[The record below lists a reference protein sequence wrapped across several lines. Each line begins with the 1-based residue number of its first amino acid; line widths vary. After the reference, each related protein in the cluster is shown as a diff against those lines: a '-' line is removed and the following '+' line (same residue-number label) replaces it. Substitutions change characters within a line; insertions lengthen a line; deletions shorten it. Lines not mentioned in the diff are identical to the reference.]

1 MKTVGAVLFA
11 LSLTVSVLWWVRL
24 TDVIVLADGN
34 AYLVLVP
41 ASADLALIGVGTA
54 IAHRQRTV
62 GVALVAFG
70 AAWTLSVIGLVY
82 DDAALVT
89 TMRACLYLGM
99 LLPLVAVLAA
109 ADAPRP
115 IWAALLAGQAVLT
128 IAVAG
133 VLLTSGAG
141 GIPSSVHAVTGKE
154 FRSAVGVLDSRSLA
168 SAFSL
173 VMDVAVA
180 IVSAL
185 TTVWVLLASGRAD
198 GGHRRHL
205 RLVAVAAVATTV
217 GVVSTAFGVRI
228 AESAPGPG
236 TAGQLA
242 RFLGFALPAVCYL
255 LVAAVFGWL
264 YVVRPVLV
272 PAADGTLDVTSLA
285 RASSLN
291 GRVADMLG
299 DPTASVQFLLDRAWV
314 TSSGTPAPPTGAAAA
329 TTIEQ
334 DGVTIARVVHD
345 SNVPGEL
352 AALAAHLAATSV
364 LAERAAVDASM
375 RREVVRRASA
385 RLLRAGDTASHE
397 LNAALTEG
405 PLTNLRTISTGLRAG
420 AVGLDDAATSIRSV
434 AAEVRHISH
443 GIYPAELEQGGL
455 RQALPH
461 GRMPAARFDPSVEL
475 TAYLLARDDR
485 HPTARIVGGWLEV
498 ASDHDLTAHIA
509 DRVSL
514 LGGTRRDHV
523 VALPIDA
530 GP

>member
-1 MKTVGAVLFA
+1 VKAIGAVLCA
-11 LSLTVSVLWWVRL
+11 VALTVNVLWYVRL
-24 TDVIVLADGN
+24 TDVIDLGDN
-34 AYLVLVP
+34 AYLLLLP
-41 ASADLALIGVGTA
+41 SSATLAAIVVGTA
-54 IAHRQRTV
+54 IADRQRTA

-70 AAWTLSVIGLVY
+70 AAWTLWVIGLVY

-89 TMRACLYLGM
+89 TMRACLSLGA

-115 IWAALLAGQAVLT
+115 IWAALLASQAVLT

-141 GIPSSVHAVTGKE
+141 GIPGSVHAVTGEE
-154 FRSAVGVLDSRSLA
+154 FRSAVGVLDNRSLA

-198 GGHRRHL
+198 DGYRRHL

-217 GVVSTAFGVRI
+217 GAGAMAFGLRI
-228 AESAPGPG
+228 AETAPGPG
-236 TAGQLA
+236 TAGQVA
-242 RFLGFALPAVCYL
+242 RFFAFTLPAVCYL
-255 LVAAVFGWL
+255 LVAGVFGWL

-285 RASSLN
+285 RASSLDR
-291 GRVADMLG
+291 RVADMLG
-299 DPTASVQFLLDRAWV
+299 DPTASVQFLVDRAWV
-314 TSSGTPAPPTGAAAA
+314 TSSGVPAPPTGEAAT

-352 AALAAHLAATSV
+352 ATLAAHLAATSV

-385 RLLRAGDTASHE
+385 RLLRAGDTASDE

-405 PLTNLRTISTGLRAG
+405 PLTTLRALSTELRAG
-420 AVGLDDAATSIRSV
+420 TVGLDDAATSIRAV
-434 AAEVRHISH
+434 AAEVRRISH
-443 GIYPAELEQGGL
+443 GIYPPELEQGGL

-461 GRMPAARFDPSVEL
+461 GRVPVVRFDPSVEL
-475 TAYLLARDDR
+475 TAYLLAREDE

-498 ASDHDLTAHIA
+498 VSDHDVTAHVA

-514 LGGTRRDHV
+514 LGGTRRDDI
-523 VALPIDA
+523 VALPIQA
-530 GP
+530 AEA